1 MGGSK
6 IMPNHKF
13 KYIQAWLFF
22 LSENAA
28 NCVLEV
34 LNFHS
39 FLGEHVPHTPYTS
52 RHVIDEWTD
61 L

>member
-1 MGGSK
+1 
-6 IMPNHKF
+6 MPNHKF

-22 LSENAA
+22 LSENAV

-52 RHVIDEWTD
+52 RHVIDDWTD